1 MVAFSERNESTE
13 EFQDSRIPKCFIHSS
28 LIMEDTGLVKVNLES
43 VSLEIRK
50 ERHGGSAYIRQMST
64 SFQCQGKGQENSFS
78 IHTGCQCMC
87 PIQAHKIT

>member
-50 ERHGGSAYIRQMST
+50 ERDMEALLTLDKCQPLSNVRGKDRRTRSA
-64 SFQCQGKGQENSFS
+64 F
-78 IHTGCQCMC
+78 
-87 PIQAHKIT
+87 IQVVSACAPYRLTR